1 MPRGDAARIRG
12 YAVGL
17 VDDARAAG
25 ETGVTV
31 RAGEVR
37 DALELDYRN
46 AVIKTYARS
55 WEPSNC
61 RGRPGWN
68 SSRGA
73 GPVRASTRFS
83 SSVSSEAGYCPGRRR
98 RSRPSSR
105 PLWTDSRR
113 PPFPAGASVCRRPGG
128 SSGLEAGRDSAP
140 TCRSNVTS
148 STDTGGLADS
158 AGRRSAERET
168 FLAVP
173 GCGPAAVGPPPIPP
187 EARWP
192 GRRGGPSVPSALT
205 CDSGSLLPLARLL
218 RNWVAPL
225 SPRFASM
232 VLPFGEGS
240 GRESS
245 KILPIDSLGC
255 LCARMIP
262 EAGQSRSGI

>member
-148 STDTGGLADS
+148 STDTGAWRSPLGDGLPR
-158 AGRRSAERET
+158 GRPSWP
-168 FLAVP
+168 F
-173 GCGPAAVGPPPIPP
+173 PAAGPQP
-187 EARWP
+187 
-192 GRRGGPSVPSALT
+192 L
-205 CDSGSLLPLARLL
+205 DLLLSLLRHD
-218 RNWVAPL
+218 
-225 SPRFASM
+225 
-232 VLPFGEGS
+232 
-240 GRESS
+240 GRE
-245 KILPIDSLGC
+245 G
-255 LCARMIP
+255 
-262 EAGQSRSGI
+262 